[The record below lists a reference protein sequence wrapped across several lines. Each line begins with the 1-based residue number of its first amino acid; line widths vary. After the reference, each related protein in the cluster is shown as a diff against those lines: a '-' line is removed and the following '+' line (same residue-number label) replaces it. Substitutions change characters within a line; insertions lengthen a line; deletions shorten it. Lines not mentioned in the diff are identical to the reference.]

1 MSKVFGGIFVILSG
15 DLLQL
20 PPDQQ
25 QEIFMKLFLDP
36 LLKHKN
42 REYQVF
48 QCLLWKYVFHL

>member
-20 PPDQQ
+20 PPVQQ
-25 QEIFMKLFLDP
+25 QEIFM
-36 LLKHKN
+36 KHKN